1 MAFEGLQGRLQDAFS
16 SLRKKG
22 KITEADVQE
31 AMREVRL
38 ALLEADVNY
47 KVVREFV
54 KSVRE
59 KALGEEIIDNV
70 EGGQQVVKI
79 VNDELTELMGGER
92 EAIHIA
98 DIPPTVYMMT
108 GLQGAGK
115 TTTAGKLANYLRKHE
130 NLKPMLV
137 AADIYRPAA
146 IDQLETIG
154 RELNIPVFSMG
165 DQVNPVEIAEKGI
178 QAAKDQNR
186 NVVIIDT
193 AGRLHI
199 DEGLMQELQDVKAA
213 VDPEEIFLVVD
224 AMTGQDA
231 VNVSDSFNQQLGISS
246 VILTKLDGDTRG
258 GAALSIRKVTQ
269 KPIKFTGTGEKLD
282 ALEPFY
288 PDRMANRILGMGDI
302 LTLVERAKSEMDE
315 KRSEELAKKMSDQ
328 TYDFNDFIEQ
338 MDQMRN
344 MGPMEDLLKMIPG
357 MSSMPGLDELEIDD
371 RDLDRMKAI
380 VLSMTP
386 KERENPDM
394 LSQNRRKRIADGAG
408 RPLADVHK
416 MIKQFKQSREM
427 MGKVSSGKMPKG
439 LDKLMGG
446 GKGMGGKLKNMKNM
460 MGKGNQQMPDMS
472 ELKNMTDQL
481 KDSGMD
487 TEGLGLGKSSSGTKG
502 FANQPARKKKKKV
515 RKKKK

>member
-1 MAFEGLQGRLQDAFS
+1 MAFEGLQNRLQDAFS
-16 SLRKKG
+16 VLKKKG
-22 KITEADVQE
+22 KITEQDIKE

-47 KVVREFV
+47 KVVREFI

-59 KALGEEIIDNV
+59 KAIGSEVLENV

-79 VNDELTELMGGER
+79 VSDELTELMGGER
-92 EAIHIA
+92 Q
-98 DIPPTVYMMT
+98 DIITASEPGEITVYMMV

-115 TTTAGKLANYLRKHE
+115 TTTAGKLSNYLRKHE
-130 NLKPMLV
+130 NMKPMLV

-146 IDQLETIG
+146 IDQLQQVG
-154 RELNIPVFSMG
+154 KELNIPVFSMG
-165 DQVNPVEIAEKGI
+165 NDVSPVEIARRGVQEAKGE
-178 QAAKDQNR
+178 NR

-199 DEGLMQELQDVKAA
+199 DDALMTELSDIKSEVN
-213 VDPEEIFLVVD
+213 PHEIFLVVD

-231 VNVSDSFNQQLGISS
+231 VNVSDTFNKQLDISS

-258 GAALSIRKVTQ
+258 GAALSISKVTN

-288 PDRMANRILGMGDI
+288 PERMANRILGMGDI
-302 LTLVERAKSEMDE
+302 LTLVERAQQEMDD
-315 KRSEELAKKMSDQ
+315 KRAEELAQKMAEQ

-344 MGPMEDLLKMIPG
+344 MGPLEDLIKMIPG
-357 MSSMPGLDELEIDD
+357 MSNLPGMDQFEVDEK
-371 RDLDRMKAI
+371 DLDRMKAI

-386 KERENPDM
+386 EERKNPYI

-408 RPLADVHK
+408 RTLLDVNK
-416 MIKQFKQSREM
+416 LITQFKQSKEL
-427 MGKVSSGKMPKG
+427 MGDMSSGKMSGGLGKMMKG
-439 LDKLMGG
+439 A
-446 GKGMGGKLKNMKNM
+446 GKGMMNKMKNKLP
-460 MGKGNQQMPDMS
+460 GFGGSDQEMPDLS
-472 ELKNMTDQL
+472 ELQNMP
-481 KDSGMD
+481 GMD
-487 TEGLGLGKSSSGTKG
+487 DMNGQGSSLISKDKR
-502 FANQPARKKKKKV
+502 QKRKRKKKKI
-515 RKKKK
+515 KKKK